1 LFSFFSFSEDDISDM
16 FLSLSKKIVT
26 EGQQEMIDAIVLCL
40 DEEQEI
46 TYQKLFEDVKKNIEV
61 NNEWRRSYLE
71 IFKNWLDDL
80 EEKTTTESTT
90 DSTTDSTD
98 GEESTTDS
106 TTDSTD
112 GAESTSDSTTDSTD
126 GAEYFQISLFTIFAY
141 LLIHIA
147 FNH

>member
-1 LFSFFSFSEDDISDM
+1 
-16 FLSLSKKIVT
+16 
-26 EGQQEMIDAIVLCL
+26 L
-40 DEEQEI
+40 DEEQEVM
-46 TYQKLFEDVKKNIEV
+46 YQKLFEDVKKNIEV
-61 NNEWRRSYLE
+61 NTEWRRSHLE

-126 GAEYFQISLFTIFAY
+126 GAESTSDSTTDSTDGAEYFQISLFTIFAY

-147 FNH
+147 L